1 MLKVFSGFCSFNVY
15 MQNTHKTT
23 FMPAEVK
30 MSCEFVSLGFRNI
43 FVFNFYYPRWNCQD
57 L

>member
-23 FMPAEVK
+23 FMSAEVK
-30 MSCEFVSLGFRNI
+30 MSCEFVSLGSRNI